1 MVDSSNKAALAAIRK
16 ELFILIVAE
25 AIERV
30 PVEFFLV
37 SDNGSAMVASVSFYV
52 VYFVSCVLVL
62 LMLLLFC
69 VIQHYCYA
77 AAGYAIG
84 SKFILKLKLQK
95 GILKSNLEGKCILKP
110 NLEGKCI

>member
-30 PVEFFLV
+30 PVELFLV

-52 VYFVSCVLVL
+52 LCIILYPVFL
-62 LMLLLFC
+62 LITL
-69 VIQHYCYA
+69 IT
-77 AAGYAIG
+77 
-84 SKFILKLKLQK
+84 
-95 GILKSNLEGKCILKP
+95 
-110 NLEGKCI
+110 